1 MLQVKG
7 ESVRPL
13 YEKLIL
19 KNVSSLPVS
28 MKLSLIEPFSL
39 CEAPGEHSSA
49 TTKVHIVVC

>member
-7 ESVRPL
+7 ENVRPL

-39 CEAPGEHSSA
+39 CEAPGEHSTA